1 MCNMKLRGKQ
11 KRYLRSEAHHL
22 KPIFQIGKDGLS
34 EVWLDEVLKALDKRE
49 LLKVNILQN
58 SLVEVE
64 DVKEFIENNSDAQVI
79 QTIGNVLVLFKK
91 SDKAEN
97 QKISVKVAD
106 YKN

>member
-64 DVKEFIENNSDAQVI
+64 EVKEFIENNSDAQVI

-97 QKISVKVAD
+97 QKNSVKVAEL
-106 YKN
+106 

>member
-1 MCNMKLRGKQ
+1 MKLRGKQ

-34 EVWLDEVLKALDKRE
+34 EVWLDEVLKTLDKRE

-97 QKISVKVAD
+97 QKISVKVAEL
-106 YKN
+106 

>member
-79 QTIGNVLVLFKK
+79 QTISNVLVLFKK

-97 QKISVKVAD
+97 QKISVKVAEL
-106 YKN
+106 

>member
-1 MCNMKLRGKQ
+1 MKLRGKQ

-64 DVKEFIENNSDAQVI
+64 EVKEFIENNSDAQVI

-91 SDKAEN
+91 SSKAGN
-97 QKISVKVAD
+97 QKISVKVAEL
-106 YKN
+106 

>member
-1 MCNMKLRGKQ
+1 MKLRGKQ

-58 SLVEVE
+58 SLVKVE

-97 QKISVKVAD
+97 QKISVKVAEL
-106 YKN
+106 

>member
-1 MCNMKLRGKQ
+1 MILRGKH

-97 QKISVKVAD
+97 QKISVKVAEL
-106 YKN
+106 

>member
-1 MCNMKLRGKQ
+1 MKLRGKQ

-22 KPIFQIGKDGLS
+22 KPIFQICKDGLS

-97 QKISVKVAD
+97 QKISVKVAEL
-106 YKN
+106 

>member
-1 MCNMKLRGKQ
+1 MCNIKLRGKQ

-97 QKISVKVAD
+97 QKISVKVAEL
-106 YKN
+106 

>member
-1 MCNMKLRGKQ
+1 MKLRGKQ

-49 LLKVNILQN
+49 LLKVNVLQN

-64 DVKEFIENNSDAQVI
+64 EVKEFIENNSDAQGI
-79 QTIGNVLVLFKK
+79 QTIGNLLVLFKK
-91 SDKAEN
+91 SGKAKN
-97 QKISVKVAD
+97 QKISVKVAEL
-106 YKN
+106 

>member
-79 QTIGNVLVLFKK
+79 QTIGNVLVL
-91 SDKAEN
+91 
-97 QKISVKVAD
+97 
-106 YKN
+106 

>member
-1 MCNMKLRGKQ
+1 MKLRGKQ

-34 EVWLDEVLKALDKRE
+34 EVWSDEVLKALDKRE

-97 QKISVKVAD
+97 QKISVKVAEL
-106 YKN
+106 

>member
-1 MCNMKLRGKQ
+1 MKLRGKQ

-64 DVKEFIENNSDAQVI
+64 EVEEFIENNSDAQVI

-97 QKISVKVAD
+97 QKISVKVAEL
-106 YKN
+106 

>member
-1 MCNMKLRGKQ
+1 MKLRGKQ

-34 EVWLDEVLKALDKRE
+34 EVWLDEVLKVLDKRE

-64 DVKEFIENNSDAQVI
+64 EVKEFIENNSDAQVI

-97 QKISVKVAD
+97 QKISVKVAEL
-106 YKN
+106 

>member
-1 MCNMKLRGKQ
+1 MKLRGKQ

-64 DVKEFIENNSDAQVI
+64 EVKEFIENNSDAQVI

-91 SDKAEN
+91 SDKDEN
-97 QKISVKVAD
+97 QKISVKVAEL
-106 YKN
+106 

>member
-1 MCNMKLRGKQ
+1 M
-11 KRYLRSEAHHL
+11 
-22 KPIFQIGKDGLS
+22 S

-64 DVKEFIENNSDAQVI
+64 EVKEFIENNSDAKVI

-91 SDKAEN
+91 SGKAGN
-97 QKISVKVAD
+97 QKISVKVAEL
-106 YKN
+106 

>member
-64 DVKEFIENNSDAQVI
+64 EVKEFIENNSDAQVI

-91 SDKAEN
+91 SGKVEN
-97 QKISVKVAD
+97 QKISVKVAEL
-106 YKN
+106 

>member
-1 MCNMKLRGKQ
+1 MKLRGKQ

-64 DVKEFIENNSDAQVI
+64 EVKEFIENNSDAQVI

-91 SDKAEN
+91 SGKAEK
-97 QKISVKVAD
+97 QKISVKVAEL
-106 YKN
+106 

>member
-1 MCNMKLRGKQ
+1 MKLRGKQ

-22 KPIFQIGKDGLS
+22 KPIFQIGKDGVS

-64 DVKEFIENNSDAQVI
+64 EVKEFIENNSDAQVI

-91 SDKAEN
+91 SSKAEN
-97 QKISVKVAD
+97 QKISVKVAEL
-106 YKN
+106 

>member
-1 MCNMKLRGKQ
+1 MKLRGKQ

-91 SDKAEN
+91 SDKAES
-97 QKISVKVAD
+97 QKISVKVAEL
-106 YKN
+106 

>member
-1 MCNMKLRGKQ
+1 M
-11 KRYLRSEAHHL
+11 
-22 KPIFQIGKDGLS
+22 S

-58 SLVEVE
+58 SLVEIE

-97 QKISVKVAD
+97 QKISVKVAEL
-106 YKN
+106 

>member
-1 MCNMKLRGKQ
+1 MKLRGKQ

-64 DVKEFIENNSDAQVI
+64 EVKEFIENNSDAQVI

-91 SDKAEN
+91 SGKAKN
-97 QKISVKVAD
+97 QKISVKVAEL
-106 YKN
+106 

>member
-1 MCNMKLRGKQ
+1 MKLRGKQ

-58 SLVEVE
+58 SPVEVE

-97 QKISVKVAD
+97 QKISVKVAEL
-106 YKN
+106 

>member
-1 MCNMKLRGKQ
+1 MKLRGKQ

-64 DVKEFIENNSDAQVI
+64 EVKEFIENNSDAQVI
-79 QTIGNVLVLFKK
+79 QTIGIVLVLFKK
-91 SDKAEN
+91 SGKAEN
-97 QKISVKVAD
+97 QKISVKVAEL
-106 YKN
+106 

>member
-1 MCNMKLRGKQ
+1 MKLRGKQ

-58 SLVEVE
+58 SLVEVG

-97 QKISVKVAD
+97 QKISVKVAEL
-106 YKN
+106 

>member
-1 MCNMKLRGKQ
+1 MKLRGKQ

-49 LLKVNILQN
+49 LLKVNVLQN

-64 DVKEFIENNSDAQVI
+64 EVKEFIENNSDAQVI

-91 SDKAEN
+91 SGKAKN
-97 QKISVKVAD
+97 QKISVKVAEL
-106 YKN
+106 

>member
-1 MCNMKLRGKQ
+1 MKLRGKQ

>member
-1 MCNMKLRGKQ
+1 MKLRGKQ
-11 KRYLRSEAHHL
+11 KRYLHSEAHHL

-97 QKISVKVAD
+97 QKFQ
-106 YKN
+106 

>member
-1 MCNMKLRGKQ
+1 MKLRGKQ

-22 KPIFQIGKDGLS
+22 KPIFQIGKDGLN

-97 QKISVKVAD
+97 QKISVKVAEL
-106 YKN
+106 

>member
-1 MCNMKLRGKQ
+1 MKLRGKQ

-64 DVKEFIENNSDAQVI
+64 EVKEFIENNSDAQVI

-97 QKISVKVAD
+97 QKISVKVAEL
-106 YKN
+106 

>member
-1 MCNMKLRGKQ
+1 MKLRGKQ

-91 SDKAEN
+91 SGKAGN
-97 QKISVKVAD
+97 QKISVKVAEL
-106 YKN
+106 

>member
-1 MCNMKLRGKQ
+1 MKLRGKQ
-11 KRYLRSEAHHL
+11 KRYLRSVAHHL

-97 QKISVKVAD
+97 QKISVKVAEL
-106 YKN
+106 

>member
-1 MCNMKLRGKQ
+1 MKLRGKQ

-49 LLKVNILQN
+49 LLKVNVLQN

-97 QKISVKVAD
+97 QKISVKVAEL
-106 YKN
+106 

>member
-1 MCNMKLRGKQ
+1 MKLRGKQ

-64 DVKEFIENNSDAQVI
+64 DIKEFIENNSDAQVI

-97 QKISVKVAD
+97 QKISVKVAEL
-106 YKN
+106 

>member
-1 MCNMKLRGKQ
+1 MKLRGKQ

-34 EVWLDEVLKALDKRE
+34 EVWLDEVLKAIDKRE

-97 QKISVKVAD
+97 QKISVKVAEL
-106 YKN
+106 

>member
-1 MCNMKLRGKQ
+1 MCNMNLRGKQ

-64 DVKEFIENNSDAQVI
+64 EVKEFIENNSDAQVI

-91 SDKAEN
+91 SGKAEN
-97 QKISVKVAD
+97 QKISVKVAEL
-106 YKN
+106 

>member
-1 MCNMKLRGKQ
+1 MKLRGKQ
-11 KRYLRSEAHHL
+11 KRYLRSESHHL

-97 QKISVKVAD
+97 QKISVKVAEL
-106 YKN
+106 

>member
-1 MCNMKLRGKQ
+1 MKLRGKQ

-22 KPIFQIGKDGLS
+22 KPIFQIGKDELS

-64 DVKEFIENNSDAQVI
+64 EVKEFIENNSDAQVI

-97 QKISVKVAD
+97 QKISVKVAEL
-106 YKN
+106 

>member
-1 MCNMKLRGKQ
+1 MKLRGKQ

-91 SDKAEN
+91 SDKA
-97 QKISVKVAD
+97 
-106 YKN
+106 

>member
-1 MCNMKLRGKQ
+1 MKLRGKQ

-34 EVWLDEVLKALDKRE
+34 EVWLDEVLKALDKGE

-97 QKISVKVAD
+97 QKISVKVAEL
-106 YKN
+106 

>member
-1 MCNMKLRGKQ
+1 MKLRGKQ
-11 KRYLRSEAHHL
+11 KRYLRSEAHYL

-97 QKISVKVAD
+97 QKISVKVAEL
-106 YKN
+106 